1 MNARLFCRSINKGCD
16 LGDIVEIYVNEGDH
30 IRVKVRITDI
40 DTIATIAKK
49 SKIGNE
55 WKDFY
60 SAGGLLAIA
69 ETVGRGEYRNC
80 RIEQ

>member
-1 MNARLFCRSINKGCD
+1 
-16 LGDIVEIYVNEGDH
+16 
-30 IRVKVRITDI
+30 VRITDI

-69 ETVGRGEYRNC
+69 ETVGRGEYKNC
-80 RIEQ
+80 GIEQ